1 MIYIHVYIN
10 LFATILKPCV
20 SCKSPR
26 VHTHVVYILLFFEW
40 HEYGFGHIIFF
51 GSDAISTGDKIDW

>member
-1 MIYIHVYIN
+1 M
-10 LFATILKPCV
+10 LFTFC
-20 SCKSPR
+20 C
-26 VHTHVVYILLFFEW
+26 FFGW